1 MEIPVLRID
10 NEFKHL
16 ICPLQRKEY
25 VQLEQNILAD
35 GCRDPIVVWNDVIVD
50 GHNRYEIC
58 KRHKISF
65 SIRTIQF
72 ECREAAIAWICANQ
86 LGRRNISD
94 ETRRFLIG
102 MQYENEKVVSKV
114 KNKQGKN
121 QYTSPSNQENSEEMD
136 RHYTAVKIGKENNIS
151 AGTVQKYAYFT
162 RALETIGKKEPK
174 MVPKILSGQYK
185 FSHKTVIDMA
195 NLSEEEIRRINRRM
209 ERNPA
214 DYIQNRAVR
223 KSSGTGKKY
232 EAIPKEEQQGPSVK
246 DMPAFDPDAEISS
259 LTLTIPSWQSSME
272 RAKTAADL
280 SIVSSQAKIGLVNAL
295 YSLKETIASLLQEM
309 EGLQ

>member
-1 MEIPVLRID
+1 MEIPVLKID
-10 NEFKHL
+10 SEFKHL
-16 ICPLQRKEY
+16 ICPLQRREY

-65 SIRTIQF
+65 SIRQMHF

-121 QYTSPSNQENSEEMD
+121 QYTASADKEHSEEID
-136 RHYTAVKIGKENNIS
+136 RHYTAVKIGKENNLS
-151 AGTVQKYAYFT
+151 AATVQKYAYFT
-162 RALETIGKKEPK
+162 RALEVIGQKEPK

-185 FSHKTVIDMA
+185 FSHKTVVDMA

-214 DYIQNRAVR
+214 DYIQNRVVR
-223 KSSGTGKKY
+223 KSTGAGKKY

-246 DMPAFDPDAEISS
+246 DMPVFDPDAEISS

-280 SIVSSQAKIGLVNAL
+280 SIVSSQAKKGLVNAL

-309 EGLQ
+309 EGL

>member
-1 MEIPVLRID
+1 MEIPVLKID

-65 SIRTIQF
+65 SIRQMNF

-121 QYTSPSNQENSEEMD
+121 QYTASTDKENSEEID
-136 RHYTAVKIGKENNIS
+136 RHYTAVKIGKENNVS
-151 AGTVQKYAYFT
+151 AATVQKYAYFT
-162 RALETIGKKEPK
+162 RALEVIGQKEPK

-185 FSHKTVIDMA
+185 FSHKTVVDMS

-214 DYIQNRAVR
+214 DYIQNRVVR
-223 KSSGTGKKY
+223 KSTGAGKKY
-232 EAIPKEEQQGPSVK
+232 EAIPKEELLGPSVK

-280 SIVSSQAKIGLVNAL
+280 SIVSSQSKKGLVNAL
-295 YSLKETIASLLQEM
+295 YSLKDTIASLLQEM
-309 EGLQ
+309 EGL